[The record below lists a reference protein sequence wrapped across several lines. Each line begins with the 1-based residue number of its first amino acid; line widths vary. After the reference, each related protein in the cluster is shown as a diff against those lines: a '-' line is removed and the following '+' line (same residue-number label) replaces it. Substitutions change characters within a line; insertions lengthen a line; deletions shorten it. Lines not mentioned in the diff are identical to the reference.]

1 MLKNPSSFCLF
12 PFSPPKFPV
21 CAALVLALF
30 SLDHQS
36 PPVNSL
42 WSKRSATS
50 SSQFVKFGE
59 KWRRMLLVKP
69 NHSRFLA
76 RPMAMALWWHLLAIE
91 ATSFVAARSV
101 VAGEEAVKVGVVAN
115 RANSGEAEEEAIGR
129 PPMDDEGSDKSI
141 SMILIE
147 LKRNQRQ
154 RKPIVKKKAPATI
167 SLKRKVASTM
177 QKEM

>member
-1 MLKNPSSFCLF
+1 MAENVTGEAKSQSFL
-12 PFSPPKFPV
+12 S
-21 CAALVLALF
+21 AADGDGAMMAF
-30 SLDHQS
+30 AGD
-36 PPVNSL
+36 
-42 WSKRSATS
+42 RS
-50 SSQFVKFGE
+50 
-59 KWRRMLLVKP
+59 
-69 NHSRFLA
+69 
-76 RPMAMALWWHLLAIE
+76 
-91 ATSFVAARSV
+91 
-101 VAGEEAVKVGVVAN
+101 AGEEAVKVGVVAN